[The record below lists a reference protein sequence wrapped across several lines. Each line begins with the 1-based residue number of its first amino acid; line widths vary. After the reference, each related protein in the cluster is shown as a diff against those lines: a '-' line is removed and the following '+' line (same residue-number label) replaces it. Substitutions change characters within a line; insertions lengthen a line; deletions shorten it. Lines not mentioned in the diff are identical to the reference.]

1 MPSTTVPTALHPANK
16 YHNKRVCRSFRLV
29 ITCRRSRIGRG
40 KRLIIDRLPE
50 NKPLYGSGVHEVY
63 RGSIPITAVRYA
75 PPLPPSSSSSS
86 LIQTSSNTTLM
97 TELMAGE
104 VKGNLSTTTNSTNT
118 VNAGYPPLPEFN
130 RSNPVNLGVKRR
142 YQEMM
147 PNETALPSCN
157 LDPLLTFNLSSE
169 MVVHVNQVKRLVLTR
184 NSTNDQVQFF
194 L

>member
-1 MPSTTVPTALHPANK
+1 MLTAFHPPSNCRGKH
-16 YHNKRVCRSFRLV
+16 VCRSFSQI
-29 ITCRRSRIGRG
+29 ITCRRSRVGRG

-75 PPLPPSSSSSS
+75 PPPPSSSINPSA
-86 LIQTSSNTTLM
+86 NTTLM
-97 TELMAGE
+97 VELMAGE
-104 VKGNLSTTTNSTNT
+104 SSGNLPTTGNSTNT
-118 VNAGYPPLPEFN
+118 ANTGYPPLPEFN
-130 RSNPVNLGVKRR
+130 RSNPVNAGVKRR

-157 LDPLLTFNLSSE
+157 LDPLLTFNLASE
-169 MVVHVNQVKRLVLTR
+169 MVVHVDKVKRLVLTR